1 MIDQP
6 QKNNAKDLTELIN
19 HNHHNPVLHQSPM
32 TTTARTSPRPSSSST
47 AASSQVKTKK
57 AWAKSADWTEDER
70 YSLLEAWGPKFSKLR
85 IASQKEKI
93 RIWNEIY
100 STYKHSNP
108 DSQRPLPNVKK
119 RLQNLEYKFKLLK
132 QRSRSTGEAQ
142 ELKVSKTV
150 SHF

>member
-1 MIDQP
+1 MFGGQYWPFPANSTAFYRPSELRTSMIDQP

-70 YSLLEAWGPKFSKLR
+70 YSLLEAWEPKFSKLR

-100 STYKHSNP
+100 STYSTSIPILTARGHYP
-108 DSQRPLPNVKK
+108 MLRNVY
-119 RLQNLEYKFKLLK
+119 R
-132 QRSRSTGEAQ
+132 T
-142 ELKVSKTV
+142 
-150 SHF
+150 